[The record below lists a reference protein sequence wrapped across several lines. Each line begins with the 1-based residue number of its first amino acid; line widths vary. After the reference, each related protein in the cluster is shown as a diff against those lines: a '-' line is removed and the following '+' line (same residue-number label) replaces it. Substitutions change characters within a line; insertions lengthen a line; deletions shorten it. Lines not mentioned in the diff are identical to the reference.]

1 MYIDSYLG
9 LSKVAQ
15 SEVKSAQVVEDLR
28 GNIGLHFLLQDTGGC
43 AVRRQCSL
51 YVGLLQD
58 LSQLDPRLH
67 IIWVLLCHLLQMSLE
82 NKDSEMY
89 SDMTIQSFTLDNF
102 CSTSVIRRANILTS
116 LWGNNLCRVP
126 TLAMSLFS
134 WSSDVA

>member
-15 SEVKSAQVVEDLR
+15 SEVKSTQVVEDLR
-28 GNIGLHFLLQDTGGC
+28 GNIGLHFLLQDAGGC

-58 LSQLDPRLH
+58 LSQLNPRLH
-67 IIWVLLCHLLQMSLE
+67 IIWVLLCHLLQMTLG

-89 SDMTIQSFTLDNF
+89 SDMTI
-102 CSTSVIRRANILTS
+102 
-116 LWGNNLCRVP
+116 
-126 TLAMSLFS
+126 
-134 WSSDVA
+134 